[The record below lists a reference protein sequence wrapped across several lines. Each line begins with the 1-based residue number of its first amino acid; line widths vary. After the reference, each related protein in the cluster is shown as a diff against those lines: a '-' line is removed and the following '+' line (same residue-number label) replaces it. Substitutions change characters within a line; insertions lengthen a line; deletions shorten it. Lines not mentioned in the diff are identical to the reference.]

1 MHFCH
6 CHIIPKSVL
15 EKLAKDGSLSDTVR
29 ANFRTTLR
37 IDGAFRRVRDEARNF
52 ATEVHGQPSLAV
64 SLATS
69 ASILVYDLHHSQSLP
84 GLPIANPGAS
94 ADASVKQAF
103 TTAGQVA
110 AFYTAAFGRN
120 SVDGAGMSL
129 LSSVHYSINY
139 NNAFWNGSQMVYG
152 DGDGNIFVD
161 FTRGNDVIGHE
172 LTHGVTQYTL
182 QLRYQNQP
190 GGLNESLSDCFGSM
204 FRQWQAGQT
213 AATADWLI
221 GKDIM
226 GPGAASRGFTCLR
239 DMANPAA
246 GHCLSPQP
254 TNFSQYKN
262 GMDPHESSGI
272 PNLAFC
278 TAAKAAGGK
287 SWEGVGKAW
296 YAAMTAGA
304 SPSMRMK
311 TFANRTRKAA
321 NTGFG
326 AGSVV
331 ANAVDQGWSHVG
343 L

>member
-1 MHFCH
+1 MHLCH

-15 EKLAKDGSLSDTVR
+15 EKLAKDGSLSDTAR
-29 ANFRTTLR
+29 GHFRTTLR
-37 IDGAFRRVRDEARNF
+37 IDTAFRKVRDEARNF
-52 ATEVHGQPSLAV
+52 ATEIHGQMSMAATLA
-64 SLATS
+64 SS
-69 ASILVYDLHHSQSLP
+69 ASIFVYDLRHTQSLP
-84 GLPIANPGAS
+84 GLPVANPAAS
-94 ADASVKQAF
+94 ADGSVKNAF

-110 AFYTAAFGRN
+110 AFYAAAFGRN

-129 LSSVHYSINY
+129 LSSVHYSSNY

-161 FTRGNDVIGHE
+161 FTNGNDVIGHE

-213 AATADWLI
+213 AAQADWLI

-226 GPGAASRGFTCLR
+226 GPGAISRGFTCLR

-246 GHCLSPQP
+246 AHCLSPQP
-254 TNFSQYKN
+254 TNFSQYQN

-278 TAAKAAGGK
+278 TAAKAAGGNA
-287 SWEGVGKAW
+287 WEGVGKAW

-321 NTGFG
+321 IAQFG
-326 AGSVV
+326 AGSTV
-331 ANAVDQGWSHVG
+331 ANAVNQGWTHVG